1 MAKQISTAEESL
13 IIEMHGM
20 LNNLVGKYQTHVE
33 NTAIH
38 QLPPCAHHSRL
49 TNRLWG
55 IAVIA
60 VSSIAASFWA
70 LLSKGS

>member
-55 IAVIA
+55 IATLAIG
-60 VSSIAASFWA
+60 SIVASVWA
-70 LLSKGS
+70 LITKGN